1 MQEGTNEPS
10 VIDIPSQEAAPDNV
24 RLNHQQTSSPPPAKL
39 TTDPPAEA
47 PPAVRPLR
55 SVKIA
60 EEFLSSQASE
70 AISLLVTVDEVNAL
84 PVATEPEWLEVECCL
99 DTGSSVHAVNRL
111 DIPGCDVVESPGSR
125 AGQQFQTAGGALI
138 DNEGQALLMLVPP
151 DADTRNP
158 VSIAMQVA
166 KVTRPLISVPKLT
179 EGDKLRVVCKETEA
193 LVQTPQG
200 QLVARFKKKGGLYV
214 CLMRIKNPK
223 WTPFTRPA

>member
-1 MQEGTNEPS
+1 MQDGTNEPS
-10 VIDIPSQEAAPDNV
+10 VIGIPPQGAPDNI
-24 RLNHQQTSSPPPAKL
+24 RLKHHQTSSPPSTTL
-39 TTDPPAEA
+39 TTEPLAKA
-47 PPAVRPLR
+47 PSIVRARR
-55 SVKIA
+55 SVEVA
-60 EEFLSSQASE
+60 EGLLSPQASE

-111 DIPGCDVVESPGSR
+111 DIPGCDIVDSPGSR
-125 AGQQFQTAGGALI
+125 AGQQFQTAGGPPI

-151 DADTRNP
+151 DADTKNP

-179 EGDKLRVVCKETEA
+179 EGDKLQVICKETEA

-200 QLVARFKKKGGLYV
+200 QLVARFKKRGGLYV

>member
-1 MQEGTNEPS
+1 MQKGINEPS
-10 VIDIPSQEAAPDNV
+10 VIDIASQEAPDNT
-24 RLNHQQTSSPPPAKL
+24 RLKHHQTPSPPSSKFTAEPL
-39 TTDPPAEA
+39 AEA
-47 PPAVRPLR
+47 PPIVRALR
-55 SVKIA
+55 SVEIA
-60 EEFLSSQASE
+60 EEFLGSQASE
-70 AISLLVTVDEVNAL
+70 AVGPLVTVDEVNAL

-111 DIPGCDVVESPGSR
+111 DIPGCDIVDSPGSR

-151 DADTRNP
+151 DADTKNP

-179 EGDKLRVVCKETEA
+179 EGDKLQVICKETEA

-200 QLVARFKKKGGLYV
+200 QLVARFKKRGGLYV

>member
-1 MQEGTNEPS
+1 M
-10 VIDIPSQEAAPDNV
+10 
-24 RLNHQQTSSPPPAKL
+24 
-39 TTDPPAEA
+39 
-47 PPAVRPLR
+47 
-55 SVKIA
+55 
-60 EEFLSSQASE
+60 F
-70 AISLLVTVDEVNAL
+70 
-84 PVATEPEWLEVECCL
+84 
-99 DTGSSVHAVNRL
+99 
-111 DIPGCDVVESPGSR
+111 
-125 AGQQFQTAGGALI
+125 
-138 DNEGQALLMLVPP
+138 VPP